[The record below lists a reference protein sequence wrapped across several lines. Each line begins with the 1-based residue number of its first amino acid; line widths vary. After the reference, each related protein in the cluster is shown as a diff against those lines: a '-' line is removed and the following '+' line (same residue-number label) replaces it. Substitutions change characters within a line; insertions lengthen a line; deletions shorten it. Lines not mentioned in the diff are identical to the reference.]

1 MTLAVVALVPLNNI
15 CMLAKSH
22 QNSHFQHGKIPPP
35 PPNSS
40 ESSGLEASDA

>member
-15 CMLAKSH
+15 CMRAKSH
-22 QNSHFQHGKIPPP
+22 QNSHLQHGKIPP